1 MNYALCDIRTTKD
14 VGLVGRRSKKMD
26 TSKYPEHLVFGLDI
40 GTRSIVGTVGYK
52 QNEEDFIV
60 VSQSVRYHD
69 TRAMI
74 DGQIHD
80 INKVAATIQEVKRDL
95 EKQLNRTL
103 TQVCIAAA
111 GRVLKTV
118 MVRADYELPSEA
130 TITEEHIRSLELMA
144 VEKAYDAIGKDA
156 DSEGFNFYCVGYS
169 VVHYYLNDYLITNL
183 SDHKGNRIGAEVLA
197 TFLPDEVIEGLYAA
211 VAKAGLDVVN
221 LTLEPIA
228 AINVAIPE
236 KFRLLNIA
244 LVDVGAG
251 TSDIC
256 ITKDGSII
264 AYGMIPMAGDAITN
278 SLMQQYLVDF
288 KTAETIKTSAH
299 KKKSITYKDIMGLS
313 HKVTREEV
321 WSAVDSAL
329 DEITKL
335 IGEKIIELNGSKSV
349 SAVFIVGGGG
359 KPPAFQEKLAG
370 VLNLSKERVA
380 LRGAEVLSMVTF
392 LQPEIKKDPLLVT
405 PIGICLNY
413 YENRN
418 NFIYVSVNGERVKL
432 YDNSHLTIV
441 DAALAIGFPNERL
454 FPRRGAAI
462 EFTLNGV
469 KRMVRGEAG
478 EGAIIVLNGKIVGM
492 SNPIVQND
500 IIQITESTVGK
511 DAVLK
516 VGKLPEY
523 KGTIVFKVN
532 DKEVIC
538 PKYVMANQ
546 TLVSDTYSISSGDE
560 LDIIQYYT
568 LEQLLTFMDLP
579 YKNGIQVNHTI
590 ADKDCKIYENFT
602 VYYPIETQEEY
613 VDTVFEEESEDFIEE
628 IQHDTS
634 IKAEDTKSQKE
645 IETTQDEMIQVTVNN
660 VSIAIRK
667 KSKNIL
673 VDILDV
679 YNFDLTVA
687 RGSTVVIKRN
697 GEIADFTTPIEE
709 FDQIELY
716 WE

>member
-1 MNYALCDIRTTKD
+1 
-14 VGLVGRRSKKMD
+14 MD

-52 QNEEDFIV
+52 QNENDFIV
-60 VSQSVRYHD
+60 VSQSVRYHE
-69 TRAMI
+69 TRAML

-80 INKVAATIQEVKRDL
+80 INKVAETIQEVKLDL

-118 MVRADYELPSEA
+118 TVRADYELPGEV
-130 TITEEHIRSLELMA
+130 TITEEQIRSLELLA
-144 VEKAYDAIGKDA
+144 VEKAYDAIKEEA
-156 DSEGFNFYCVGYS
+156 KKEGISFYCVGYS
-169 VVHYYLNDYLITNL
+169 VVHYYLNDYVITNL
-183 SDHKGNRIGAEVLA
+183 EEHKGNRIGAEVLA

-211 VAKAGLDVVN
+211 VGKAGLDVIN

-236 KFRLLNIA
+236 KFRMLNIA

-278 SLMQQYLVDF
+278 ELMQKFLVDF
-288 KTAETIKTSAH
+288 KTAEMIKTSAV
-299 KKKSITYKDIMGLS
+299 KKKSIAFKDIMGLS

-321 WSAVDSAL
+321 WEVMDSVL
-329 DEITKL
+329 ETVTKL
-335 IGEKIIELNGSKSV
+335 IGEKIIELNGGKSV

-359 KPPAFQEKLAG
+359 KPPAFIEKLARI
-370 VLNLSKERVA
+370 LDLPKERVA
-380 LRGAEVLSMVTF
+380 LRGEEVLSMVTF
-392 LQPEIKKDPLLVT
+392 LQSEIKKDPLLVT

-418 NFIYVSVNGERVKL
+418 NFIYVSVNGQRVKL
-432 YDNSHLTIV
+432 YDNSRLTIV
-441 DAALAIGFPNERL
+441 DAALAVGYPNERL

-462 EFTLNGV
+462 EFTLNGT
-469 KRMVRGEAG
+469 KRMVRGEVG
-478 EGAIIVLNGKIVGM
+478 EGAVVVLNGKVVGM
-492 SNPIVQND
+492 SQPIGQND
-500 IIQITESTVGK
+500 IVQITESTVGQ
-511 DAVLK
+511 DARMT

-523 KGTIVFKVN
+523 NGSISFIVNGK
-532 DKEVIC
+532 DVIC

-546 TLVSDTYSISSGDE
+546 KLVSDTYAIQSEDVLE
-560 LDIIQYYT
+560 IINYYT

-579 YKNGIQVNHTI
+579 YHDGIEVNHMA
-590 ADKDCKIYENFT
+590 ADKECKVYENFT
-602 VYYPIETQEEY
+602 VDYPLHQPEEVY
-613 VDTVFEEESEDFIEE
+613 EEELVAIALETMQEVTITKDETMQVSVNGVPTFIP
-628 IQHDTS
+628 
-634 IKAEDTKSQKE
+634 
-645 IETTQDEMIQVTVNN
+645 
-660 VSIAIRK
+660 K
-667 KSKNIL
+667 KLKNIL

-679 YNFDLTVA
+679 YPFDLTVA
-687 RGSTVVIKRN
+687 KGSTVVIKRN
-697 GEIADFTTPIEE
+697 GEAADFTTPITE

>member
-1 MNYALCDIRTTKD
+1 
-14 VGLVGRRSKKMD
+14 MD

-52 QNEEDFIV
+52 QNEQDFIV
-60 VSQSVRYHD
+60 VSQSIRYHD
-69 TRAMI
+69 TRAML

-80 INKVAATIQEVKRDL
+80 INKVAETINEVKRDL
-95 EKQLNRTL
+95 EKQINRKL

-118 MVRADYELPSEA
+118 TVRADYELPSEA
-130 TITEEHIRSLELMA
+130 TITEEQIRSLELMA
-144 VEKAYDAIGKDA
+144 VEKAYDAIKQEA
-156 DSEGFNFYCVGYS
+156 DSEGLSFYCVGYS
-169 VVHYYLNDYLITNL
+169 VVHYYLNGYMITNL
-183 SDHKGNRIGAEVLA
+183 SDHKGSRIGADVLA

-211 VAKAGLDVVN
+211 VAKADLDVVN

-278 SLMQQYLVDF
+278 SLVQQYLVDF
-288 KTAETIKTSAH
+288 KTAEAIKTSAH
-299 KKKSITYKDIMGLS
+299 KKKTITYKDIMGLS
-313 HKVTREEV
+313 HKITREEV
-321 WSAVDSAL
+321 WSAIDGAV

-335 IGEKIIELNGSKSV
+335 VGDKILELNGLKPV

-359 KPPAFQEKLAG
+359 KSPVFIEKLAK
-370 VLNLSKERVA
+370 VLGLPKERVA
-380 LRGAEVLSMVTF
+380 LRGEEVLSMVTF

-418 NFIYVSVNGERVKL
+418 NFIYVSVNGNRIKL

-441 DAALAIGFPNERL
+441 DAALAVGYPNECL
-454 FPRRGAAI
+454 FPRRGAPI

-469 KRMVRGEAG
+469 KRMVRGESG
-478 EGAIIVLNGKIVGM
+478 EGAVVVLNGKVVGM

-500 IIQITESTVGK
+500 IIQIKESTAGK
-511 DAVLK
+511 DAVMF

-523 KGTIVFKVN
+523 KGTIVFHVN
-532 DKEVIC
+532 DREVTC

-546 TLVSDTYSISSGDE
+546 KLVSDSYSISSGDE
-560 LDIIQYYT
+560 LEIIQYYT

-579 YKNGIQVNHTI
+579 YKNGIEVNHTL
-590 ADKDCKIYENFT
+590 AENNHKIYENFT
-602 VYYPIETQEEY
+602 VYYPIEEVEAYDNSIDDELVDDTIEEAMQEITGTKEAAAKKEVAVTQENAI
-613 VDTVFEEESEDFIEE
+613 TKEE
-628 IQHDTS
+628 
-634 IKAEDTKSQKE
+634 
-645 IETTQDEMIQVTVNN
+645 MMQVTVNKMTIH
-660 VSIAIRK
+660 VGK
-667 KSKNIL
+667 KLKNIF

-679 YNFDLTVA
+679 YPFDLSVA
-687 RGSTVVIKRN
+687 KGTTVVMKRN
-697 GEIADFTTPIEE
+697 GVPADFTTPIEE